1 MCGSSGEP
9 KICQGKLLFSA
20 SDDGSIRLWDLARR
34 TCVRVSIIRHCL
46 IGQLRCPQSTAAV
59 LTMASPCRIPVST
72 EHDDTLCSSLQDW
85 RAHRCGAA
93 GLKEGSIRL
102 ELRTAS
108 ARWRHS

>member
-1 MCGSSGEP
+1 MMCGSSGEP

-72 EHDDTLCSSLQDW
+72 EMTIPFGLYYENAATSRYFPKSSLVKGVSGDGF
-85 RAHRCGAA
+85 RVN
-93 GLKEGSIRL
+93 
-102 ELRTAS
+102 
-108 ARWRHS
+108 